1 MISDSL
7 DLLISLQGGK
17 VRYKFFVV
25 NNASLAD
32 TCPGFDGNCKNS
44 CFASRV
50 VETPEIEIHTLDYL
64 TARAIAHNWVG
75 SGPQGAASRAE
86 TKHRNYRTPDSDSL
100 QFSLCLRS
108 PPYDARNPLYCICLS
123 VNPEV
128 GLKLLILGIPFT
140 PVSVWSP

>member
-50 VETPEIEIHTLDYL
+50 VETPEIEIHTLD
-64 TARAIAHNWVG
+64 I
-75 SGPQGAASRAE
+75 
-86 TKHRNYRTPDSDSL
+86 SDS
-100 QFSLCLRS
+100 
-108 PPYDARNPLYCICLS
+108 
-123 VNPEV
+123 
-128 GLKLLILGIPFT
+128 
-140 PVSVWSP
+140 

>member
-75 SGPQGAASRAE
+75 SGPQGAGCFEGRGQASQLPYSRLGL
-86 TKHRNYRTPDSDSL
+86 TP
-100 QFSLCLRS
+100 
-108 PPYDARNPLYCICLS
+108 
-123 VNPEV
+123 
-128 GLKLLILGIPFT
+128 ILTVPAQPSIRC
-140 PVSVWSP
+140 S